1 MTRAVLTPRAVW
13 WRARAPVGLSK
24 LCQLLALSAW
34 HGIAQERSAGS
45 SIKQI
50 SAPCAWRESPEPD
63 PGRLPARFI
72 ATKNPDGGRPAF
84 WETGFFAVVFCG
96 GKRAGGGEAAGDDGA
111 RALRAGA
118 AWEHIV

>member
-50 SAPCAWRESPEPD
+50 SAPCAWRESPEPT
-63 PGRLPARFI
+63 PGPRVPEKKATQFI
-72 ATKNPDGGRPAF
+72 FRVSKHEIHCTLQPQQA
-84 WETGFFAVVFCG
+84 
-96 GKRAGGGEAAGDDGA
+96 
-111 RALRAGA
+111 
-118 AWEHIV
+118 

>member
-50 SAPCAWRESPEPD
+50 SAPCAWRESPEPT
-63 PGRLPARFI
+63 PGQHPGTYYVRIRGGAPARI
-72 ATKNPDGGRPAF
+72 LAARAC
-84 WETGFFAVVFCG
+84 VCCG
-96 GKRAGGGEAAGDDGA
+96 GSALKRGD
-111 RALRAGA
+111 
-118 AWEHIV
+118 

>member
-50 SAPCAWRESPEPD
+50 SALTHTAEPAERKKFYD
-63 PGRLPARFI
+63 
-72 ATKNPDGGRPAF
+72 TKSMR
-84 WETGFFAVVFCG
+84 
-96 GKRAGGGEAAGDDGA
+96 KK
-111 RALRAGA
+111 
-118 AWEHIV
+118 